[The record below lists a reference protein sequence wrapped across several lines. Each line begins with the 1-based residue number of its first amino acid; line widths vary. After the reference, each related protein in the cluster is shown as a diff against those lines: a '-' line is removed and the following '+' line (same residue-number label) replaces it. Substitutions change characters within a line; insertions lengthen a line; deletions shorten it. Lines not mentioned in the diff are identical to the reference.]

1 MSQPSEAHEPFPT
14 LRIFADRLEPRGAYA
29 VSQARYLQPDAGAVS
44 RLEALLAA
52 RDAGVVAH
60 FYMDPELQGVL
71 AACRWPHIHV
81 SDSLVMADRAVD
93 MARAGARTIAVLGV
107 DFMSE
112 NVRAML
118 DAAGFTDVPVYRVAA
133 DPIGCSLA
141 EAADA
146 LAYGAY
152 LQQAAATPRALHVV
166 YINTSLLA
174 KARAAAIVP
183 TITCTSS
190 NVVRTVLQAFAQ
202 VPQAHVFFGPDT
214 YMGRNLRTLMQGAV
228 ELGDDACRA
237 LHPAHDAA
245 SVRSALQ
252 RFHHFEQGAC
262 VVHHLFGEAVVRRV
276 REEHPDALYSA
287 HLEVPGEMFAL
298 AAEAARS
305 GRGVVGST
313 SNILDFVRA
322 EVRRRAAA
330 GERGVLEVVLGTEA
344 GMITPIVREV
354 QALLAESAS
363 GLAVDVIFPVAADA
377 VAATD
382 DAELGVVPG
391 VLGGE
396 GCSTAGGCATCPYM
410 KMNTLAGLLH
420 VLEHA
425 DDGTD
430 LAAFHP
436 RATREPVA
444 GRSAAELGS
453 EPILAMRAF
462 GRGGT
467 LPESLVTRIVAAS

>member
-1 MSQPSEAHEPFPT
+1 MAATHDPFPT
-14 LRIFADRLEPRGAYA
+14 LRIRRDGLQPRGVYA
-29 VSQARYLQPDAGAVS
+29 VNQARYLAPDPAAVARLQAALVAGQ
-44 RLEALLAA
+44 
-52 RDAGVVAH
+52 AGVVAH

-71 AACRWPHIHV
+71 AACDWPHIHV
-81 SDSLVMADRAVD
+81 SDSLVMADRAVE
-93 MARAGARTIAVLGV
+93 MVRAGAKRVAVLGV

-118 DAAGFTDVPVYRVAA
+118 DAAGLQDVPVHRVAT

-174 KARAAAIVP
+174 KARASALVP

-190 NVVRTVLQAFAQ
+190 NVVRTVLQTFAQ
-202 VPQAHVFFGPDT
+202 VEGAHVFFGPDT
-214 YMGRNLRTLMQGAV
+214 YMGRNLRTLFEGAV
-228 ELGDDACRA
+228 ALGDEACRA

-245 SVRSALQ
+245 SVRDALT
-252 RFHHFEQGAC
+252 RLHHFEQGAC
-262 VVHHLFGEAVVRRV
+262 VVHHLFGAEVVRRV
-276 REEHPDALYSA
+276 RAEHPDALYSA

-298 AAEAARS
+298 AADAARQ

-313 SNILDFVRA
+313 SNILHFIEAQVA
-322 EVRRRAAA
+322 ARAADA
-330 GERGVLEVVLGTEA
+330 RDGEVLEVVLGTEA
-344 GMITPIVREV
+344 GMITPIVRSV
-354 QALLAESAS
+354 QAMLARAGS

-377 VAATD
+377 VAVTD
-382 DAELGVVPG
+382 DDELGIVPG

-410 KMNTLAGLLH
+410 KMNTLQGLCE
-420 VLEHA
+420 VLET
-425 DDGTD
+425 DDEAGALDAFRPRTYAQSIVGRTV
-430 LAAFHP
+430 AA
-436 RATREPVA
+436 V
-444 GRSAAELGS
+444 GS

-462 GRGGT
+462 SRDGA
-467 LPESLVTRIVAAS
+467 LPDALVARIVGG